1 MNFLK
6 IACISLLALFMAG
19 CETIKVVVVEKNSWK
34 TVSVDPVLLEDCKI
48 EPTVTRPEYLKM
60 SMDEREDH
68 LTRLVIEQYKHTK
81 NCTTDKRSIKT
92 SLEKQKALIDEYN
105 DKEEKRVLEEKKALE
120 K

>member
-1 MNFLK
+1 MNVLK
-6 IACISLLALFMAG
+6 IACISLLAFLLAG

-34 TVSVDPVLLEDCKI
+34 TLSVDPVLLEDCVL
-48 EPTVTRPEYLKM
+48 EPPASRDAYLKM

-68 LTRLVIEQYKHTK
+68 LTRSLINQYVHTK

-92 SLEKQKALIDEYN
+92 SLKKQQDLVDEYN
-105 DKEEKRVLEEKKALE
+105 AKEEKRVLEEKKALE

>member
-6 IACISLLALFMAG
+6 IACISLLATFLAG
-19 CETIKVVVVEKNSWK
+19 CETIKVVVVEKNQWK

-48 EPTVTRPEYLKM
+48 EPLVTRPDYLRM

-68 LTRLVIEQYKHTK
+68 LTRVVIEQYRHTK

-92 SLEKQKALIDEYN
+92 SLEKQKALIDNYN
-105 DKEEKRVLEEKKALE
+105 AEEEKRVLEKKKALE